1 MAILGQRLNIPF
13 SLKDCIRMLERVMSV
28 PTWLKSAKHRNIR
41 RKADRR
47 REYHLDAMEDIMMH
61 YTGNR
66 LVT

>member
-1 MAILGQRLNIPF
+1 
-13 SLKDCIRMLERVMSV
+13 MLERVMSV
-28 PTWLKSAKHRNIR
+28 PNWLKSAKHRKMR

-47 REYHLDAMEDIMMH
+47 PKYHLDAMEDIMMR